1 LRFPLG
7 SRRKDEG
14 VKSLRVG
21 LDADLAVL
29 VESYARIKGVSVED
43 ALKDLARKG
52 YDYHLLEEKYE
63 DPSDPIAWDPVE
75 KYRVAL
81 HGYLDCKLRLREIY
95 SDLHRLVLLL
105 SSLTR
110 ELEDCQSILAGNG
123 LNPVISREELR
134 LYREAVAEYMEKYVK
149 RVRDS
154 VERDAMSLEEVI
166 SDCRFILSRLE
177 DRMRSSGGP
186 RR

>member
-7 SRRKDEG
+7 SRRKDGG

-81 HGYLDCKLRLREIY
+81 HAYLDCKLRLREIY

-123 LNPVISREELR
+123 LNPVISGEELR